1 MRGTGRRGRRA
12 EPAAIGSAAVQVS
25 GGSRPM
31 ERVLV
36 VGLSGSGKSTMAAE
50 LARLLGVPHVEL
62 DALFWEP
69 GWTEAEAAVF
79 AARVEERTAGGRW
92 VVCGNYWSKLGPYLW
107 PRADTVVWLDLPFWL
122 VEVRSVR
129 RTLVRS
135 LRRTELWGGNRERL
149 RNVFTTDS
157 LWRFNLKNAPRLRAR
172 YEEAMAEE
180 RWSGISFHRL
190 CTRRQ
195 VRDWLAELAAGRAVS
210 AAGDGAAAAPAE
222 RPPA

>member
-1 MRGTGRRGRRA
+1 VV
-12 EPAAIGSAAVQVS
+12 AAGDVAAGESVAVGSAVVEAS
-25 GGSRPM
+25 GGSLPM
-31 ERVLV
+31 DRVLV
-36 VGLSGSGKSTMAAE
+36 VGLSGSGKSTVAGD

-69 GWTEAEAAVF
+69 GWTEAETEVF
-79 AARVEERTAGGRW
+79 VARIEERTAGDRW

-122 VEVRSVR
+122 VEARSVR
-129 RTLVRS
+129 RTLHRA

-157 LWRFNLKNAPRLRAR
+157 LWHFNLKNAPRLRAR
-172 YEEAMAEE
+172 YEEAMADP

-190 CTRRQ
+190 RTRRQ
-195 VRDWLAELAAGRAVS
+195 VRAWLAELAAQR
-210 AAGDGAAAAPAE
+210 AAPPAVGGGASAFAE
-222 RPPA
+222 RPPG